1 MCIHRSVDQNPK
13 MAYRLYSEKWH
24 DFRNTSSYELYTYV
38 LWNEN
43 PADSGLFLNQRGLT
57 YYVTRTSSK
66 LCTDATINQA
76 FHYYMV
82 TEHLASFLEN
92 ILKAYPGVEDVAK
105 NHMLTPPRPAEPL
118 PPYIGMTYHSRMS
131 YCRSVSRHPPTL

>member
-1 MCIHRSVDQNPK
+1 

-24 DFRNTSSYELYTYV
+24 DWVNTSSYELYTYV

-43 PADSGLFLNQRGLT
+43 PAGSGLFLNQRGLT
-57 YYVTRTSSK
+57 YYVTRTSSIRS
-66 LCTDATINQA
+66 TDATINQA

-82 TEHLASFLEN
+82 TEHYSGFLEN

-105 NHMLTPPRPAEPL
+105 KLLLTPPRPAEPL
-118 PPYIGMTYHSRMS
+118 PPYIGMTLATRMS

>member
-1 MCIHRSVDQNPK
+1 

-24 DFRNTSSYELYTYV
+24 DWVTVPHYELYTYV

-43 PADSGLFLNQRGLT
+43 PAGSVDQNNQRGLT
-57 YYVTRTSSK
+57 YYVTRTSSIRN
-66 LCTDATINQA
+66 TSSTINQA

-82 TEHLASFLEN
+82 TEHYSGLFLN

-105 NHMLTPPRPAEPL
+105 KLCTDAPRPAEPL
-118 PPYIGMTYHSRMS
+118 PPYIGMTLASFLE